1 MLWTIETA
9 CGGSLSRA
17 PETHPVPLHLLQ
29 SPPMGRTAIAF
40 FKWCRGWLPVPL
52 VQVPQDCESWEAVV
66 RDRTL
71 GSV

>member
-1 MLWTIETA
+1 LLWTIETA

-17 PETHPVPLHLLQ
+17 PETHPVPLHFASVPTYGPDCL
-29 SPPMGRTAIAF
+29 AF

-71 GSV
+71 GSM